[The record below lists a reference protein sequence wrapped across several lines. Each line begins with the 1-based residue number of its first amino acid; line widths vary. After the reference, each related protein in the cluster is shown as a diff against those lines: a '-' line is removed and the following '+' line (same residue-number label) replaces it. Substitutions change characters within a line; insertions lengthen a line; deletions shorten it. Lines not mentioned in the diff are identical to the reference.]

1 MSARGILPPLPR
13 GAWLLLG
20 GDALGALGAGLTLP
34 FMLVYLHDGRGLDLG
49 VAGLAVACI
58 ALAGF
63 VGNPLGGW
71 LSDRLGARKTLL
83 IGLGLS
89 VAGSGAM
96 ALVHAEWHA
105 FAAAAAVGL
114 GAAVCW
120 PSQDTLLATLVPPER
135 RSSAFGVRY
144 ATMNVGLAAGAL
156 AGGLLVDGST
166 GRFQL
171 LYGLQA
177 VAFVA
182 FALILL
188 QLATPASPAAE
199 AVAARARGGFRL
211 VLRDGTFL
219 HVWALTALLVVVGY
233 AQANVFLP
241 AFVTGEGGIALG
253 RLGLLLAVNA
263 LTVAAVQLVVLRL
276 LRGRRRTRGL
286 LLTCACWAIAWLVAL
301 AAGHAGGGAA
311 ALGAFAAAMVLL
323 AVGETL
329 LSPTLPPLV
338 NDLAPERLRGRYNG
352 LYTLAWTSGFA
363 AGPAIGGGA
372 LASGLATPLL
382 LGLVAGCGAA
392 ALGALR
398 LERRLPPAAN
408 LVPA

>member
-1 MSARGILPPLPR
+1 L
-13 GAWLLLG
+13 
-20 GDALGALGAGLTLP
+20 AL
-34 FMLVYLHDGRGLDLG
+34 D

-63 VGNPLGGW
+63 AGNPLGGW
-71 LSDRLGARKTLL
+71 LSDRLGARRTLL
-83 IGLGLS
+83 IGLVLS

-96 ALVHAEWHA
+96 GLVQAEWHA

-120 PSQDTLLATLVPPER
+120 PSQDTLLATLVPANQ

-156 AGGLLVDGST
+156 LAGLLVDGST

-171 LYGLQA
+171 LFVLQVA
-177 VAFVA
+177 AFVA
-182 FALILL
+182 FGLILL
-188 QLATPASPAAE
+188 RIAAPSRARAE
-199 AVAARARGGFRL
+199 AAVARGAAGFRH
-211 VLRDGTFL
+211 VLRDRTFR
-219 HVWALTALLVVVGY
+219 HVWVLTALLVVVGY
-233 AQANVFLP
+233 AQSGVFLP
-241 AFVTGEGGIALG
+241 AFATGEGEIALG
-253 RLGLLLAVNA
+253 LLGLLLAVNA
-263 LTVAAVQLVVLRL
+263 LTVAAAQLVALRL

-286 LLTCACWAIAWLVAL
+286 VLTCGCWAVAWLVAL

-311 ALGAFAAAMVLL
+311 ALGAFAAAMALL

-338 NDLAPERLRGRYNG
+338 NDLAPEQLRGRYNG
-352 LYTLAWTSGFA
+352 MYTLAWTTGFA
-363 AGPAIGGGA
+363 AGPAIGGAA

-382 LGLVAGCGAA
+382 LGLVAGCVVA
-392 ALGALR
+392 ALGTLR
-398 LERRLPPAAN
+398 LERRLSPAAN

>member
-1 MSARGILPPLPR
+1 
-13 GAWLLLG
+13 
-20 GDALGALGAGLTLP
+20 
-34 FMLVYLHDGRGLDLG
+34 LD

-63 VGNPLGGW
+63 AGNPLGGW
-71 LSDRLGARKTLL
+71 LSDRLGARRTLMV
-83 IGLGLS
+83 GLALS

-96 ALVHAEWHA
+96 CLVEAEWHA

-120 PSQDTLLATLVPPER
+120 PSQDTLLATLVPPEQ

-156 AGGLLVDGST
+156 LAGLLVDGST

-171 LYGLQA
+171 LFALQ
-177 VAFVA
+177 VAA
-182 FALILL
+182 FAAFGLILL
-188 QLATPASPAAE
+188 RIAAPGRARPALDT
-199 AVAARARGGFRL
+199 AARGARAGFRH
-211 VLRDGTFL
+211 VLRDGTFR
-219 HVWALTALLVVVGY
+219 HVWVLTALLVVVGY
-233 AQANVFLP
+233 AQSGVFLP
-241 AFVTGEGGIALG
+241 AFATGEGEIALG
-253 RLGLLLAVNA
+253 LLGLLLAVNA
-263 LTVAAVQLVVLRL
+263 LTVAAAQLVSLRL

-286 LLTCACWAIAWLVAL
+286 LLTCGCWALAWLVAL

-311 ALGAFAAAMVLL
+311 ALGAFAAAMALL

-338 NDLAPERLRGRYNG
+338 NDLAPEQLRGRYNG
-352 LYTLAWTSGFA
+352 MYTMAWTTGFA

-382 LGLVAGCGAA
+382 LGLVAGCVVA
-392 ALGALR
+392 ALGTLR
-398 LERRLPPAAN
+398 LERRLSPAAN